1 MKKFSK
7 YLLYALLA
15 IVDIAV
21 VYYVIAYW
29 NILIPLRHNRAILLW
44 SDGMFVGFFNL
55 IFLSI
60 ITLGIVGLVN
70 WFCIEMDKD
79 IK

>member
-15 IVDIAV
+15 IIDIAV
-21 VYYVIAYW
+21 VYYVITYW